1 MVNSDICSVFD
12 CVIAPSDFVFK
23 LTVLTFE
30 TLDYFAV
37 KTARSYLQLFCHNT
51 LASQTTDR
59 QTDRQ
64 HLMTIAE
71 LCNAIA
77 TFRSNRYRGDRL

>member
-1 MVNSDICSVFD
+1 MI
-12 CVIAPSDFVFK
+12 
-23 LTVLTFE
+23 L
-30 TLDYFAV
+30 FAV
-37 KTARSYLQLFCHNT
+37 VCHNT

-71 LCNAIA
+71 L
-77 TFRSNRYRGDRL
+77 TMRLQRSANITQP